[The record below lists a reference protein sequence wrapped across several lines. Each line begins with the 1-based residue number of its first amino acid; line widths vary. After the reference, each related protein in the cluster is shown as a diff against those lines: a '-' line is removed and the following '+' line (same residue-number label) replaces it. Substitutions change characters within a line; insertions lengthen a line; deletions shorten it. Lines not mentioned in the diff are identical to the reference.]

1 MYSIRNV
8 FFLFI
13 IISPFLAYGNLESLS
28 NDLSSKALKESETDI
43 DTAMLLSQQS
53 VVADP
58 KNAKAW
64 AIAAKIY
71 LLNKDLSSAERLPF
85 ILLLMSFRICLNE
98 STSVVV
104 CLTFSSSFNNFS
116 ISTLTFLFRQF
127 SAINSG
133 WERISLRSSIRK
145 V

>member
-13 IISPFLAYGNLESLS
+13 IIFPFLAYGNLESLS
-28 NDLSSKALKESETDI
+28 NDLSLKALKESETDI
-43 DTAMLLSQQS
+43 ETAMLLSQQS

-71 LLNKDLSSAERLPF
+71 LLNKDLSSAERFYAKAREIDPF
-85 ILLLMSFRICLNE
+85 LKDVKDLESLIDNE
-98 STSVVV
+98 KK
-104 CLTFSSSFNNFS
+104 
-116 ISTLTFLFRQF
+116 
-127 SAINSG
+127 
-133 WERISLRSSIRK
+133 EE
-145 V
+145 